1 MVMRTYGLS
10 GSGMDIDQMVKDLM
24 KARRASYDKATQ
36 QRTQIEW
43 QKEDLNTIYTLVQNF
58 RNNDLFNFNKQTTL
72 SPKLVSSTN
81 DAVVS
86 ATANGAAVNIE
97 HAITVSRMA
106 AGVKMSSSGSITPVG
121 NFKGSLFAQFGIPIG
136 TTLDFTINGKNI
148 QVTTTDTTTINDV
161 VSKINQAGAGVKA
174 SYDSTLDRFFLYT
187 ENTGAQATV
196 NFSGS
201 TDGGMD
207 FLFNTLKLGG
217 YSSGLSTLGAVS
229 RNTWTADDVNTKT
242 ISELFGVAGDFT
254 LNYTDNGVAGT
265 IDIAA
270 TDTLSGVLTK
280 INDKLGA
287 GAATFD
293 AATGRIT
300 VKSVNIDHAYTLD
313 GADATGKA
321 FLGDNLGLVSLVEA
335 GHDAVFNLDGVDLTH
350 PDNTFTISGVTYNLK
365 SVSLTNPD
373 TGEAIPT
380 MINVK
385 ADIEK
390 TIDTVQS
397 FVDTYNS
404 LLAVINTE
412 VNEPRYR
419 DFLPLT
425 DDQKSEMK
433 DSEITAWEKK
443 ARSGLLRRDSTL
455 SAMLTTMRRNISTP
469 IEGLN
474 GKYTSAASIGIQT
487 GKYFDA
493 DGKLTTEASSGGKLY
508 VDEEE
513 LRKAL
518 KEDPD
523 AVYKIFGTLGSDTAT
538 NGVANRLNDQ
548 LNDVMKKLRDQA
560 GYPNVT
566 DTQSVLAKRLDSYDK
581 RLDRMSDQL
590 QMAEDRYYRQFQA
603 MEQAIA
609 QLNRQSSWLT
619 QQFSNS

>member
-10 GSGMDIDQMVKDLM
+10 GSGMDIDSLVKDLM
-24 KARRASYDKATQ
+24 KARRAGYDKAVQ
-36 QRTQIEW
+36 QKTQIEW
-43 QKEDLNTIYTLVQNF
+43 QKDDLNTIYTLVQNF
-58 RNNDLFNFNKQTTL
+58 RNTDLFNFNKQSTL

-86 ATANGAAVNIE
+86 ATANGDAANIE
-97 HAITVSRMA
+97 HSITISRLA

-121 NFKGSLFAQFGIPIG
+121 NYKGSLTAQFGIAAG

-148 QVTTTDTTTINDV
+148 QVNVTDVTTINDV

-187 ENTGAQATV
+187 DKTGSQATV

-201 TDGGMD
+201 TDAGMD

-217 YSSGLSTLGAVS
+217 YSSGLSTLGEVS

-321 FLGDNLGLVSLVEA
+321 FLSDNLGLVSLVQA
-335 GHDAVFNLDGVDLTH
+335 GHDAVFNLDGVDLTQAA
-350 PDNTFTISGVTYNLK
+350 NTFTISGVTYNLK
-365 SVSLTNPD
+365 SVSLKDPD
-373 TGEAIPT
+373 TGEAIST
-380 MINVK
+380 AINVK

-397 FVDTYNS
+397 FVDTYNT
-404 LLAVINTE
+404 LLNVVNTE

-419 DFLPLT
+419 DYLPLT
-425 DDQKSEMK
+425 DDQKSDMK
-433 DSEITAWEKK
+433 DTEITAWEKK

-455 SAMLTTMRRNISTP
+455 SAMLSNMRRSISTP
-469 IEGLN
+469 IKGLS
-474 GKYTSAASIGIQT
+474 GKYTSASGIGIET
-487 GKYFDA
+487 GSYFDE
-493 DGKLTTEASSGGKLY
+493 DGNLTSDSNNGGKLY
-508 VDEEE
+508 VNETE

-518 KEDPD
+518 EEDPD
-523 AVYKIFGTLGSDTAT
+523 AVYKIFGTIGSDTDSS
-538 NGVANRLNDQ
+538 GIANRLNDQ
-548 LNDVMKKLRDQA
+548 LNDALKKLRDRA
-560 GYPNVT
+560 GYPNIT
-566 DTQSVLAKRLDSYDK
+566 DTQSVLAKQLDNYGK

-590 QMAEDRYYRQFQA
+590 QIAEDRYYRQFQA

-609 QLNRQSSWLT
+609 QLNRQSTWLS
-619 QQFSNS
+619 QQFSS